1 MDVEVHSTI
10 CLAGSVH
17 GQALL
22 PVAISRRREHCAL
35 LSPARLYAVA
45 RFANAAGL
53 RDVPTELYGT
63 SSPAELR
70 LAKMALNAPLL
81 AFFTLQAGYL
91 VEKAFGGQML
101 FPEVSKTRGS
111 TGK

>member
-1 MDVEVHSTI
+1 
-10 CLAGSVH
+10 
-17 GQALL
+17 
-22 PVAISRRREHCAL
+22 
-35 LSPARLYAVA
+35 
-45 RFANAAGL
+45 
-53 RDVPTELYGT
+53 
-63 SSPAELR
+63 
-70 LAKMALNAPLL
+70 MALNAPLL